1 MLQASFEKCRLSVVF
16 FLMFL
21 HLLACYSFQ
30 LVFLM
35 QSFQTAKCQ
44 AFSMYIVQQSHFF
57 RESHT
62 FLKEQYHEISK
73 NLLRKITMMERG
85 HIKVPDGRG
94 TESAQPVQATLLPQ
108 IGPRQGPTAELCCY
122 CKTPVLGFS

>member
-1 MLQASFEKCRLSVVF
+1 MLQASFEKCRLSVGFFFDVPASTCLLFRSTSFFNAVF
-16 FLMFL
+16 SYSKMSGFL
-21 HLLACYSFQ
+21 H
-30 LVFLM
+30 V
-35 QSFQTAKCQ
+35 K
-44 AFSMYIVQQSHFF
+44 QSHFF

-73 NLLRKITMMERG
+73 NLLRKITTMERG
-85 HIKVPDGRG
+85 HIKVPDGGG